1 MDFQPIERP
10 AGAFQEP
17 VTADQIQAVCR
28 RIFGPG
34 AAVSSAVEMGLGMY
48 NTTYRVT
55 VEGRSR
61 PVIVRFAPGP
71 ERQFVS
77 ERELMR
83 NEYATVPHLARI
95 APLMPR
101 VVAADWSH
109 ELVGRDYLVQT
120 LLDGVPA
127 AEGLR
132 TYPRRAR
139 TGFFRQI
146 GEIARTVHE
155 VRGTRFGPVA
165 GPAYD
170 TWSQAVTGSLRD
182 IAADLDG
189 LGLDAADLRK
199 AAALAAEHHAVLD
212 EITEPR
218 LLSGDLWTI
227 NIMIAEGAP
236 EPVISGVFDL
246 DRTLWGDPAAD
257 WPIRMAASR
266 QDERVAFWEAY
277 GERDESPSA
286 VVRSL
291 IYEIRHLGAVRL
303 ERHRLGDP
311 GGVGDSYDAV
321 AAVLAELT

>member
-1 MDFQPIERP
+1 MDVQPIERP
-10 AGAFQEP
+10 AGSFQQS
-17 VTADQIQAVCR
+17 VSADRIQAVCR
-28 RIFGPG
+28 RALGPDTR
-34 AAVSSAVEMGLGMY
+34 VVSAVEMGLGMY

-55 VEGRSR
+55 VEGVTR
-61 PVIVRFAPGP
+61 PVIVRFAPAP
-71 ERQFVS
+71 DRQFVS

-83 NEYATVPHLARI
+83 NEYATLPHLAKI

-101 VVAADWSH
+101 VIAADWSH
-109 ELVGRDYLVQT
+109 ELVDRDYMVQT

-127 AEGLR
+127 AEGLS
-132 TYPRRAR
+132 TYPRRSR
-139 TGFFRQI
+139 TGFFRQV
-146 GEIARTVHE
+146 GKIARTVHA

-170 TWSQAVTGSLRD
+170 TWSQAVTASLHD

-199 AAALAAEHHAVLD
+199 AAALAVEHAAVLD
-212 EITEPR
+212 GITEPR
-218 LLSGDLWTI
+218 LLSGDLWTV
-227 NIMIAEGAP
+227 NIMIAADAP

-257 WPIRMAASR
+257 WPIRMAASKR
-266 QDERVAFWEAY
+266 DERVAFWEAY
-277 GERDESPSA
+277 GERDESPAA
-286 VVRSL
+286 VWRSL

-303 ERHRLGDP
+303 ERHRLG
-311 GGVGDSYDAV
+311 GAVGDSYDAV